1 MYMISLPTVLFLVA
15 TATAAHPPGEHAQAP
30 DQSQTISHGA
40 QNHDS
45 LHVWRDERNKLDLEG
60 WLLTVRENSVTID
73 LHDGGTTTIAMD
85 DLNEHDRAR
94 AQAQLMRVRAMN
106 QSADMAGIYAGDNT
120 IASAFN
126 TTTLAQLNTPAASH
140 NATTRILQSTTTTT
154 TQNVTP
160 VNPPNDPWQA
170 AAYKL
175 FAPSVKTHWDAQWLY
190 VESDGLPHAPLD
202 FTMMV
207 GITAWQQQVPLP
219 QNYTGANAWQIPLKS
234 TLSDK
239 PISGR
244 TQLRR
249 GAIALAANGI
259 PIFNA
264 LNNRGV
270 DSFSIG
276 ELDEFGGHCGRGDD
290 YHYHA
295 APLAIQKVVGVKNP
309 IAFALDGF
317 AIYGLYDSNAKPGA
331 PESCPLAST
340 DALDELNGHFCVVA
354 AGQGLDGGTRS
365 YHYHASK
372 TYPYINGGMRGNVKM
387 QGDEIVPQAHAQP
400 LRQATTPLRGAK
412 ITGFKQTATKAW
424 KLTYEIGGKSGF
436 VEYSVDASGKVIFN
450 YTTIDGVKSTET
462 YSTKD
467 GRGEGKGAKKDG
479 GRGGKGA
486 RGGDE
491 DRPPRDDR
499 DTNDRPPPRE
509 DGPPPPRENEDPN
522 DRPPPRE
529 DGDRPAR
536 GDRDANDRPGAGENS
551 SAASAPRA
559 ANAFPFSSSGVG
571 ANGLLDAKFTCDG
584 DGVSPP
590 FQWSDLPAGTKS
602 LALTMHHLPGP
613 GGDEHVYIVTWNI
626 PATTKSLDAGQK
638 NLGAWGVNTVNGRAE
653 YAPPC
658 SKGPGE
664 KIYVVTLYALSAE
677 AKLSASG
684 KVTRSDL
691 LASIKDITLGSAA
704 IDLRYA
710 RPSGASSKKKK

>member
-1 MYMISLPTVLFLVA
+1 MITLPTILFLVA

-30 DQSQTISHGA
+30 DQSQTQSYGA
-40 QNHDS
+40 HDHSS

-60 WLLTVRENSVTID
+60 WLLTVGESGVTID
-73 LHDGGTTTIAMD
+73 LHDGGTAIIAMD
-85 DLNEHDRAR
+85 DLNKKDRAL
-94 AQAQLMRVRAMN
+94 AQTQLTRVRAMN
-106 QSADMAGIYAGDNT
+106 QSVAIAGMYSGDNNFV
-120 IASAFN
+120 SAYN
-126 TTTLAQLNTPAASH
+126 TTTVAQLETPAASQI
-140 NATTRILQSTTTTT
+140 ATARTLQSTTT
-154 TQNVTP
+154 QNATP
-160 VNPPNDPWQA
+160 INPPNDPWQA

-219 QNYTGANAWQIPLKS
+219 QNYTGQNAWQIPLKP
-234 TLSDK
+234 TLSNN

-249 GAIALAANGI
+249 GAIALAVNGI

-295 APLAIQKVVGVKNP
+295 APLGIQKVVGPKSP

-317 AIYGLYDSNAKPGA
+317 AIYGLYDSRAKAGA
-331 PESCPLAST
+331 PESCPLGST
-340 DALDELNGHFCVVA
+340 DALDELNGHFCAVP

-372 TYPYINGGMRGNVKM
+372 TYPYINGGMRGNVKV

-400 LRQATTPLRGAK
+400 MRQATTPLRGAK
-412 ITGFKQTATKAW
+412 ITDFKQTAPKAW
-424 KLTYEIGGKSGF
+424 KLTYEVGGKPGLI
-436 VEYSVDASGKVIFN
+436 EYSVDTSGKVIFN
-450 YTTIDGVKSTET
+450 FTSVNGGKSTET
-462 YSTKD
+462 YSAKENRGDGKGSQKD
-467 GRGEGKGAKKDG
+467 GRRGKGDK
-479 GRGGKGA
+479 
-486 RGGDE
+486 
-491 DRPPRDDR
+491 PPREDGP
-499 DTNDRPPPRE
+499 PPPRE
-509 DGPPPPRENEDPN
+509 DGPPPPREDGDAN

-536 GDRDANDRPGAGENS
+536 GDRDANDRPGAGETS
-551 SAASAPRA
+551 STASTPRA

-584 DGVSPP
+584 ESLSPP
-590 FQWSDLPAGTKS
+590 FQWSDLPAGTQS
-602 LALTMHHLPGP
+602 LALTMHHIPRPGAE
-613 GGDEHVYIVTWNI
+613 EHVYIVTWNI
-626 PATTKSLDAGQK
+626 PATTKSIDAGQK
-638 NLGAWGVNTVNGRAE
+638 NVGTWGVNTVNGRAQ

-664 KIYVVTLYALSAE
+664 KMYVVTLYALSGE
-677 AKLSASG
+677 PKLPGTG

-691 LASIKDITLGSAA
+691 LTSIKDITLGSSA

-710 RPSGASSKKKK
+710 RASGSSGKQLK

>member
-1 MYMISLPTVLFLVA
+1 MHAIPAILFIFVNVA
-15 TATAAHPPGEHAQAP
+15 AAHPPGEHADAL
-30 DQSQTISHGA
+30 DQTHIQSFATHD
-40 QNHDS
+40 QNS
-45 LHVWRDERNKLDLEG
+45 IHVWRDERNKRDLEG

-73 LHDGGTTTIAMD
+73 LHDGGTAKIAME

-94 AQAQLMRVRAMN
+94 AQAQLNRVRAMN
-106 QSADMAGIYAGDNT
+106 QSVDMI
-120 IASAFN
+120 
-126 TTTLAQLNTPAASH
+126 TTTN
-140 NATTRILQSTTTTT
+140 LQPTAT
-154 TQNVTP
+154 TQNATP
-160 VNPPNDPWQA
+160 INPPNDPWQA

-295 APLAIQKVVGVKNP
+295 APLAIQKVVGPKNP

-317 AIYGLYDSNAKPGA
+317 AIYGLYDPKAKPGA
-331 PESCPLAST
+331 PESCPLGST

-354 AGQGLDGGTRS
+354 AGQGLNGGTRS

-372 TYPYINGGMRGNVKM
+372 TYPYINGGMRGNVKVE
-387 QGDEIVPQAHAQP
+387 GDEIVPQAHAQP

-412 ITGFKQTATKAW
+412 ITGFKQTAPKAW
-424 KLTYEIGGKSGF
+424 KLTYEIGGKTGF

-450 YTTIDGVKSTET
+450 YTNVDGEKTTET
-462 YSTKD
+462 LSAKD
-467 GRGEGKGAKKDG
+467 GRDNGKGPKKGD
-479 GRGGKGA
+479 RRDKG
-486 RGGDE
+486 DK
-491 DRPPRDDR
+491 PPREDGP
-499 DTNDRPPPRE
+499 PPPRE
-509 DGPPPPRENEDPN
+509 DGPPPPRENDDPN
-522 DRPPPRE
+522 DQPPPRD

-536 GDRDANDRPGAGENS
+536 GDRDANDRPGADENS
-551 SAASAPRA
+551 STTSTPRA

-638 NLGAWGVNTVNGRAE
+638 NVGTWGVNTVNGRAE

-677 AKLSASG
+677 PKLSVSG

-710 RPSGASSKKKK
+710 RPNGSSKKKSK

>member
-1 MYMISLPTVLFLVA
+1 MISFPAILFLFVN
-15 TATAAHPPGEHAQAP
+15 ATAAHPPSDHADVQNLDP
-30 DQSQTISHGA
+30 TQKHNHGA
-40 QNHDS
+40 HDHNS
-45 LHVWRDERNKLDLEG
+45 IRVWRDERNKLDLEG
-60 WLLTVRENSVTID
+60 WLLTVCENSMTID
-73 LHDGGTTTIAMD
+73 LHDGGTATIAMN
-85 DLNEHDRAR
+85 DLNEQDRAR
-94 AQAQLMRVRAMN
+94 AQAQLNRVRAMN
-106 QSADMAGIYAGDNT
+106 QSVDMADNNC
-120 IASAFN
+120 ASAFN
-126 TTTLAQLNTPAASH
+126 TTTVAQLQTPAASQI
-140 NATTRILQSTTTTT
+140 ATTRILQSTTTTT
-154 TQNVTP
+154 TQNATP
-160 VNPPNDPWQA
+160 INPPNDPWQA
-170 AAYKL
+170 AAYTL

-295 APLAIQKVVGVKNP
+295 APLAIQKVVGLKNP

-317 AIYGLYDSNAKPGA
+317 AIYGLYDPKAKSGT
-331 PESCPLAST
+331 PESCPLGST

-354 AGQGLDGGTRS
+354 AGQGLNGGTRS

-372 TYPYINGGMRGNVKM
+372 TYPYINGGMRGNVKVE
-387 QGDEIVPQAHAQP
+387 GDEIVPQAHAQP

-412 ITGFKQTATKAW
+412 ITGFKQTAPKAW
-424 KLTYEIGGKSGF
+424 KLTYEIGGKFGF

-450 YTTIDGVKSTET
+450 YTSVDGVKTSET
-462 YSTKD
+462 LSAKE
-467 GRGEGKGAKKDG
+467 GRDNGKGPKKGD
-479 GRGGKGA
+479 RRDKG
-486 RGGDE
+486 DK
-491 DRPPRDDR
+491 PPREDGP
-499 DTNDRPPPRE
+499 PPPRE
-509 DGPPPPRENEDPN
+509 DGPPPPRENDDPN
-522 DRPPPRE
+522 DQPPPRD
-529 DGDRPAR
+529 DGDRSAR
-536 GDRDANDRPGAGENS
+536 GDRDANNRPSAGENS
-551 SAASAPRA
+551 STASTQRA

-584 DGVSPP
+584 DGASPP
-590 FQWSDLPAGTKS
+590 FQWSDLPAETKS

-638 NLGAWGVNTVNGRAE
+638 NVGTWGVNTVNGRAE

-664 KIYVVTLYALSAE
+664 KTYVVTLYALSAE
-677 AKLSASG
+677 PKLSTSE
-684 KVTRSDL
+684 KVSRADVLT
-691 LASIKDITLGSAA
+691 AIKDITLGSAA

-710 RPSGASSKKKK
+710 RPRGASKKKPK

>member
-1 MYMISLPTVLFLVA
+1 MISFPAILILFA
-15 TATAAHPPGEHAQAP
+15 NATAAHPPSEHADVQNLDQTQAH
-30 DQSQTISHGA
+30 SHGERDH
-40 QNHDS
+40 NS
-45 LHVWRDERNKLDLEG
+45 VHVWQDERKKLELEG
-60 WLLTVRENSVTID
+60 WLLTVRDSGVTID
-73 LHDGGTTTIAMD
+73 LHDGGTATIAMA
-85 DLNEHDRAR
+85 DLNDQDRAL
-94 AQAQLMRVRAMN
+94 AQAQLARVRAMN
-106 QSADMAGIYAGDNT
+106 QSVTMV
-120 IASAFN
+120 
-126 TTTLAQLNTPAASH
+126 TTNVGNNNFS
-140 NATTRILQSTTTTT
+140 NATDNVRFANLPIATATQSAS
-154 TQNVTP
+154 P
-160 VNPPNDPWQA
+160 INPSNDPWQA
-170 AAYKL
+170 AVYKL
-175 FAPSVKTHWDAQWLY
+175 FAPSVKTHWDSQWLY
-190 VESDGLPHAPLD
+190 IESDGLPHAPLD

-219 QNYTGANAWQIPLKS
+219 QNYNGANSWQIPLKS
-234 TLSDK
+234 TLADK

-295 APLAIQKVVGVKNP
+295 APLAIQKVVGPKSP

-317 AIYGLYDSNAKPGA
+317 AIYGLYDPKAKAGA
-331 PESCPLAST
+331 LESCPLGST
-340 DALDELNGHFCVVA
+340 DALDELNGHFCAVP
-354 AGQGLDGGTRS
+354 AGQGIDNGTRS

-400 LRQATTPLRGAK
+400 LRQDTTPLRGAK
-412 ITGFKQTATKAW
+412 ITGFKQTAPKAW
-424 KLTYEIGGKSGF
+424 KLTYEVGGKPGF

-450 YTTIDGVKSTET
+450 FTSVDGEKSTET
-462 YSTKD
+462 YSAKESRGDGKGPQKD
-467 GRGEGKGAKKDG
+467 GRRGKGDK
-479 GRGGKGA
+479 
-486 RGGDE
+486 
-491 DRPPRDDR
+491 PPREDGP
-499 DTNDRPPPRE
+499 PPPRE
-509 DGPPPPRENEDPN
+509 DGPPPPRED
-522 DRPPPRE
+522 D
-529 DGDRPAR
+529 
-536 GDRDANDRPGAGENS
+536 DANDRPGAGETS
-551 SAASAPRA
+551 STASTPRA
-559 ANAFPFSSSGVG
+559 ANAFLFSSSGVG

-584 DGVSPP
+584 ESFSPP

-602 LALTMHHLPGP
+602 LALTMHHIPRPGAE
-613 GGDEHVYIVTWNI
+613 EHVYIVTWNI

-638 NLGAWGVNTVNGRAE
+638 NVGVWGVNTVNGRAQ

-664 KIYVVTLYALSAE
+664 KIYVVTLYALSGE
-677 AKLSASG
+677 PKLPGTG

-691 LASIKDITLGSAA
+691 LTSIKDITLGSSA

-710 RPSGASSKKKK
+710 RASGSSGKQLK

>member
-1 MYMISLPTVLFLVA
+1 MISFPAILILFA
-15 TATAAHPPGEHAQAP
+15 NATAAHPPSDHADVQTLDQTQAH
-30 DQSQTISHGA
+30 SHGERDH
-40 QNHDS
+40 NS
-45 LHVWRDERNKLDLEG
+45 IHVWRDERNKLDLEG
-60 WLLTVRENSVTID
+60 WLLTVRDSGVTID
-73 LHDGGTTTIAMD
+73 LHDGGTATIAMA
-85 DLNEHDRAR
+85 DLNDQDRAL
-94 AQAQLMRVRAMN
+94 AQAQLARVRAMN
-106 QSADMAGIYAGDNT
+106 QSASPI
-120 IASAFN
+120 
-126 TTTLAQLNTPAASH
+126 
-140 NATTRILQSTTTTT
+140 
-154 TQNVTP
+154 
-160 VNPPNDPWQA
+160 NPSNDPWQA
-170 AAYKL
+170 AVYKL
-175 FAPSVKTHWDAQWLY
+175 FAPSVKTRWDSQWLY

-219 QNYTGANAWQIPLKS
+219 QNYTGTNSWQIPLKS
-234 TLSDK
+234 TLADK

-295 APLAIQKVVGVKNP
+295 APLAIQKVVGPKSP

-317 AIYGLYDSNAKPGA
+317 AIYGLYDPKAKAGA
-331 PESCPLAST
+331 LESCPLGST
-340 DALDELNGHFCVVA
+340 DALDELNGHFCAVP
-354 AGQGLDGGTRS
+354 AGQGIDNGTRS

-400 LRQATTPLRGAK
+400 LRQDTTPLRGAK
-412 ITGFKQTATKAW
+412 ITGFKQTAPKAW
-424 KLTYEIGGKSGF
+424 KLTYEVGGKPGF
-436 VEYSVDASGKVIFN
+436 VEYSVDAAGKVIFN
-450 YTTIDGVKSTET
+450 FTGVNGEKSTET
-462 YSTKD
+462 YSAKESRGDDKGSQKD
-467 GRGEGKGAKKDG
+467 GRRGKGDK
-479 GRGGKGA
+479 
-486 RGGDE
+486 
-491 DRPPRDDR
+491 PPREDGP
-499 DTNDRPPPRE
+499 PPPRE
-509 DGPPPPRENEDPN
+509 DGPPPPRED
-522 DRPPPRE
+522 D
-529 DGDRPAR
+529 
-536 GDRDANDRPGAGENS
+536 DANDRSGAGETS
-551 SAASAPRA
+551 STASTPRA
-559 ANAFPFSSSGVG
+559 DNAFPFSSSGVG

-584 DGVSPP
+584 ESLSPP

-602 LALTMHHLPGP
+602 LALTMHHIPRPGVE
-613 GGDEHVYIVTWNI
+613 EHVYIVTWNI

-638 NLGAWGVNTVNGRAE
+638 NMGTWGVNTVNGRAQ

-664 KIYVVTLYALSAE
+664 KIYVVTLYALSGE
-677 AKLSASG
+677 PKLPASG

-691 LASIKDITLGSAA
+691 LASIKEITLGSSA

-710 RPSGASSKKKK
+710 RTSGASAKTPK

>member
-1 MYMISLPTVLFLVA
+1 MISFPAILILFA
-15 TATAAHPPGEHAQAP
+15 NATAAHPPSDHADIQTLDQTQAH
-30 DQSQTISHGA
+30 SHGERDH
-40 QNHDS
+40 NS
-45 LHVWRDERNKLDLEG
+45 IHVWRDERNKLDLEG
-60 WLLTVRENSVTID
+60 WLLTVRDSGVTID
-73 LHDGGTTTIAMD
+73 LHDGGTATIAMA
-85 DLNEHDRAR
+85 DLNDQDRAL
-94 AQAQLMRVRAMN
+94 AQAQLARVRAMN
-106 QSADMAGIYAGDNT
+106 QSASPI
-120 IASAFN
+120 
-126 TTTLAQLNTPAASH
+126 
-140 NATTRILQSTTTTT
+140 
-154 TQNVTP
+154 
-160 VNPPNDPWQA
+160 NPSNDPWQA
-170 AAYKL
+170 AVYKL
-175 FAPSVKTHWDAQWLY
+175 FAPSVKTRWDSQWLY

-219 QNYTGANAWQIPLKS
+219 QNYTGTNSWQIPLKS
-234 TLSDK
+234 TLADK

-295 APLAIQKVVGVKNP
+295 APLGIQKVVGPKSP

-317 AIYGLYDSNAKPGA
+317 AIYGLYDSKAKAGA
-331 PESCPLAST
+331 PESCPLGST
-340 DALDELNGHFCVVA
+340 DALDELNGHFCAVP
-354 AGQGLDGGTRS
+354 AGQGIDSGTRS

-372 TYPYINGGMRGNVKM
+372 TYPYINGGMRGNVKVE
-387 QGDEIVPQAHAQP
+387 GDEIVPQAHAQP

-412 ITGFKQTATKAW
+412 ITDFKQTAPKAW
-424 KLTYEIGGKSGF
+424 KLTYEVGGKPGF
-436 VEYSVDASGKVIFN
+436 VEYSVNASGKVIFN
-450 YTTIDGVKSTET
+450 FTGVNGEKSTET
-462 YSTKD
+462 YSAKESRGDGKGSQKD
-467 GRGEGKGAKKDG
+467 GRRGKGDK
-479 GRGGKGA
+479 
-486 RGGDE
+486 
-491 DRPPRDDR
+491 
-499 DTNDRPPPRE
+499 PPRE
-509 DGPPPPRENEDPN
+509 DGP
-522 DRPPPRE
+522 PPPRE

-536 GDRDANDRPGAGENS
+536 GDRDANDRPGAGETS
-551 SAASAPRA
+551 STASTPRA

-584 DGVSPP
+584 ESLSPP

-602 LALTMHHLPGP
+602 LALTMHHIPGP
-613 GGDEHVYIVTWNI
+613 GAEEHVYIVTWNI
-626 PATTKSLDAGQK
+626 PATTKSIDAGQK
-638 NLGAWGVNTVNGRAE
+638 NVGAWGVNTVNGRAQ

-664 KIYVVTLYALSAE
+664 KIYVVTLYALSGE
-677 AKLSASG
+677 PKLPTSG

-691 LASIKDITLGSAA
+691 LASIKDITLGSSA

-710 RPSGASSKKKK
+710 RASGASAKTPK